1 MSLRETMSAASRKR
15 RAVLALLMLA
25 LGAGAALP
33 AAAEDKAD
41 VRIAVEGAFPPFNYL
56 DAKNEL
62 QGFDVDV
69 AHALCETSKLRCTFV
84 VQAWEGMIPNLLAK
98 RYDAIVSS
106 MSISEE
112 RKKKV
117 AFSAQYYNSPTI
129 FVVRKD
135 SPIEDVSPQGLA
147 GKRVGSQPATIQWA
161 YMQENYAASV
171 EIAPF
176 DTSELAYAA
185 LLAGDVDAVLDDK
198 LSILDWLTNT
208 KAGRCCRFAG
218 ADINEGRD
226 LGEGAGIAF
235 RKEDGELREKFDAA
249 LSQIQADGTFDM
261 INAKYFPFSIR

>member
-1 MSLRETMSAASRKR
+1 MSLRETIRAVMGKR
-15 RAVLALLMLA
+15 RAALALLLLA
-25 LGAGAALP
+25 FGTPATLP
-33 AAAEDKAD
+33 AAAENATA

-56 DAKNEL
+56 DAGNEL

-69 AHALCETSKLRCTFV
+69 ANALCEVAKLQCSFV

-117 AFSAQYYNSPTI
+117 AFSAKYYNSPTT

-135 SPIEDVSPQGLA
+135 SDIEDVSPQGLA

-161 YMQENYAASV
+161 YMQEHYAPSV

-176 DTSELAYAA
+176 DTSEQAYAA
-185 LLAGDVDAVLDDK
+185 LLAGNVDAVLDDK

-218 ADINEGRD
+218 ADLNEGRD

-249 LSQIQADGTFDM
+249 LSQIMADGTFDM